1 MSSVTVDPAAAL
13 AGRPRTDRSPR
24 EPLPRGVT
32 TAAGVAAGLLLWE
45 LLAHVWLSERQGLPT
60 PYNTGKAFLTDGW
73 SFYWP
78 LVRQTGGRALPGYVV
93 GNGVALAL
101 ALVVLLVPATEKV
114 VMQIAV
120 ATYCLPL
127 LAVGPILTL
136 TLTGNHPMQAL
147 AGLFV
152 VFTTL
157 VGTILGL
164 RSADATSL
172 DLVRAYGGGAFAQLR
187 RVRLRAALPNTL
199 AALKIAAPTAV
210 LGAILGEFFG
220 GNVEPGLGSAMVVS
234 EQQLEVPRTWAIALV
249 AAGLGG
255 VGYLLV
261 TLVERVTTPWARNT
275 TAAGAP

>member
-1 MSSVTVDPAAAL
+1 MTAAVVDPAATL
-13 AGRPRTDRSPR
+13 AGRPRRRTSSGGPWPR
-24 EPLPRGVT
+24 WASAT
-32 TAAGVAAGLLLWE
+32 AGVVAGLLVWE
-45 LLAHVWLSERQGLPT
+45 ALAHVWLSERQGLPT
-60 PYNTGKAFLTDGW
+60 PYNTVKAFFADGW

-78 LVRQTGGRALPGYVV
+78 LVRETGGRALPGYVV

-101 ALVVLLVPATEKV
+101 ALVVLLLPATERV

-157 VGTILGL
+157 VGAILGL

-172 DLVRAYGGGAFAQLR
+172 DLVRAYGGGAFTQLR
-187 RVRLRAALPNTL
+187 RVRLRAALPNVL

-220 GNVEPGLGSAMVVS
+220 GNVAPGLGTAMVVS

-249 AAGLGG
+249 AAALGG
-255 VGYLLV
+255 IGYLFV
-261 TLVERVTTPWARNT
+261 TLVERVATPWARST
-275 TAAGAP
+275 TAAGSP